1 LTVSRYLHLNPT
13 RGKHPLVSHP
23 QDWHWSSYRGYCRK
37 AERLDRL
44 AYDDVFRAWQGEMGG
59 SNPARSYRRFVEAGL
74 ADPPANPL
82 AEAREGWV
90 LGSKAFLKRVKQ
102 RMAAPAQMDQVPRA
116 RRLMSLDAEKVIIAD
131 GKYYKL
137 DSAQYAT
144 RRSTA
149 PGRDLA
155 A

>member
-1 LTVSRYLHLNPT
+1 LWKPGLPI
-13 RGKHPLVSHP
+13 
-23 QDWHWSSYRGYCRK
+23 
-37 AERLDRL
+37 RL
-44 AYDDVFRAWQGEMGG
+44 
-59 SNPARSYRRFVEAGL
+59 P
-74 ADPPANPL
+74 NPL
-82 AEAREGWV
+82 AEAWEGWV
-90 LGSKAFLKRVKQ
+90 SGSKAFLKRVKK

-116 RRLMSLDAEKVIIAD
+116 RRLMSLDAEKVIIAV

-155 A
+155 AYLAHRRTTATLRELAACFGLGPPDSVSNLIRRAEKAISKSASLRKDIERIERSLSR